1 MNHRMRYL
9 AAGVLSLLFLGLIYS
24 WSNFSSAIGQ
34 EFGWDRE
41 SMRLVVTLSI
51 ITFCFGGFFGA
62 KLNERLSFRAT
73 LLVAAV
79 LLAGGFAGTAAAVD
93 AGGLPVLYVGYGV
106 LCGAGCGIAYNTVI
120 ATVNAWF
127 PDRVGFSSGALM
139 MGFGIGG
146 LVLGTAAAACIEV
159 AGWRAVFV
167 GLAVLIALVLVATTL
182 VVRPRPQDRG
192 AAAADGVRGGE
203 TVPVRLASGL
213 VPAPDAGAPAPSR
226 RASAAAAPRSEA
238 PSMAR
243 SPLFWV
249 YCLWATCAICAGLMI
264 IGDAKSSALA
274 VGLEAGFATLLVGLV
289 STTNG
294 AARIV
299 IGMLYDR
306 KGLVAVMAAASLA
319 ALAGAT
325 ALAGSFA
332 PGMRVPGLFV
342 AGALLVDFSYGCV
355 PVIASAFARSLF
367 GEQKYAGNLALANFN
382 MASAAVL
389 SSLAAGF
396 ARGAGGTENGDFAV
410 YAAVVAIVVL
420 ALLGFA
426 AFVRLL
432 HRRAR
437 TDGRS

>member
-41 SMRLVVTLSI
+41 SMRLVFTLSI

-226 RASAAAAPRSEA
+226 RASAAAAPRSERLPWRVRRCSGCTAYGRRA
-238 PSMAR
+238 PS
-243 SPLFWV
+243 
-249 YCLWATCAICAGLMI
+249 
-264 IGDAKSSALA
+264 
-274 VGLEAGFATLLVGLV
+274 
-289 STTNG
+289 
-294 AARIV
+294 
-299 IGMLYDR
+299 
-306 KGLVAVMAAASLA
+306 
-319 ALAGAT
+319 
-325 ALAGSFA
+325 
-332 PGMRVPGLFV
+332 
-342 AGALLVDFSYGCV
+342 
-355 PVIASAFARSLF
+355 
-367 GEQKYAGNLALANFN
+367 
-382 MASAAVL
+382 
-389 SSLAAGF
+389 
-396 ARGAGGTENGDFAV
+396 ARG
-410 YAAVVAIVVL
+410 
-420 ALLGFA
+420 
-426 AFVRLL
+426 
-432 HRRAR
+432 
-437 TDGRS
+437 S

>member
-41 SMRLVVTLSI
+41 SMRLVFTLSI

-73 LLVAAV
+73 LLVAAA

-93 AGGLPVLYVGYGV
+93 AGGLPVLYGGYGI
-106 LCGAGCGIAYNTVI
+106 LCGTGCGIAYNTII

-159 AGWRAVFV
+159 TGWRVVFM
-167 GLAVLIALVLVATTL
+167 GLALLVALVLLATT
-182 VVRPRPQDRG
+182 VIVKPRTKEED
-192 AAAADGVRGGE
+192 AVAADGVR
-203 TVPVRLASGL
+203 
-213 VPAPDAGAPAPSR
+213 R
-226 RASAAAAPRSEA
+226 REA

-264 IGDAKSSALA
+264 IGDAKSSGLA

-306 KGLVAVMAAASLA
+306 RGLVAVMATATLA
-319 ALAGAT
+319 ALAGAA
-325 ALAGSFA
+325 ALAGLFA
-332 PGMRVPGLFV
+332 PGIRFPGLFV
-342 AGALLVDFSYGCV
+342 AGALLVGFSYGCV
-355 PVIASAFARSLF
+355 PVIASAFARGLF
-367 GEQKYAGNLALANFN
+367 GEDGYAGNLALANFN

-396 ARGAGGTENGDFAV
+396 ARGLGGAENGDFAV

-420 ALLGFA
+420 ALGGFA

-432 HRRAR
+432 RFNHRPC
-437 TDGRS
+437 